1 MNHNS
6 KKSFTL
12 IELLVVIAVIGLLGS
27 IVLVS
32 FKPVPEKARD
42 TKRVAEIDT
51 LFKSLELYC
60 VDYEN
65 YPEQDTAGCIEDTI
79 GEPGGF
85 AELIKPYLPEV
96 PQDPLYPREYEP
108 GKKYCYQYQTE
119 NEGQEYEIQVRL
131 ERTGTDYTISGICTG
146 AVGNGEPPPPPGGEL
161 GDSCTE
167 GSQCDSTYCADNV
180 CCDELCSGD
189 CEACN
194 LTGSEG
200 TCTKRAVNDNV
211 EVTAT
216 CYYCD
221 ETSGVSVA
229 YSGDEGVNCT
239 GDCTHCLNGN
249 CDNWPAGEQYEG
261 CIAVCYACDDG
272 NCLGQTVDGSAATA
286 LGCLAGDEVCRY
298 CSNGTCGHYTSGQ
311 HGCPAGQECNDFGEC
326 AGAALPCVGQPDT
339 FWGVGLAGCDAADQ
353 RCYGGEC
360 RTCDGYLYDDGCGGC
375 AGQGGKA
382 CWHQTGARESCTSCC
397 SIYGGCVEEDWNDDT
412 GCTVCYQWHSWGGCY
427 GWSGELM
434 ATPCSWTSDE
444 AGTSGG
450 NCGYRSSGTQ
460 SCDAANTRE
469 SNPIRRYCV
478 CSY

>member
-1 MNHNS
+1 VNHNS

-146 AVGNGEPPPPPGGEL
+146 AVGNGEPPPPP
-161 GDSCTE
+161 
-167 GSQCDSTYCADNV
+167 CDTPCP
-180 CCDELCSGD
+180 GD

-194 LTGSEG
+194 LAGSEG
-200 TCTKRAVNDNV
+200 TCTTRATNDNI
-211 EVTAT
+211 EVTTT

-221 ETSGVSVA
+221 GISGVSVA
-229 YSGDEGVNCT
+229 YSGEEGVSCT
-239 GDCTHCLNGN
+239 GDCTYCLNGS
-249 CDNWPAGEQYEG
+249 CDNWPAGEQHEG

-311 HGCPAGQECNDFGEC
+311 HGCPAGQECDS
-326 AGAALPCVGQPDT
+326 AG
-339 FWGVGLAGCDAADQ
+339 
-353 RCYGGEC
+353 RCFSSTY
-360 RTCDGYLYDDGCGGC
+360 
-375 AGQGGKA
+375 
-382 CWHQTGARESCTSCC
+382 
-397 SIYGGCVEEDWNDDT
+397 
-412 GCTVCYQWHSWGGCY
+412 CTV
-427 GWSGELM
+427 
-434 ATPCSWTSDE
+434 TPCSVAYYCDDDWISRVQFNTID
-444 AGTSGG
+444 
-450 NCGYRSSGTQ
+450 NSSGEDMGYADFTSISTIVARGESYNLTITIGQ
-460 SCDAANTRE
+460 DNNWNQYARVWIDFNRNAIFEDGESTYFGYCSSNGCIISGLITIPEGASVGTTRMRVLE
-469 SNPIRRYCV
+469 IYHSDPTDPCGTHSFGEAEDYTVVIE
-478 CSY
+478 